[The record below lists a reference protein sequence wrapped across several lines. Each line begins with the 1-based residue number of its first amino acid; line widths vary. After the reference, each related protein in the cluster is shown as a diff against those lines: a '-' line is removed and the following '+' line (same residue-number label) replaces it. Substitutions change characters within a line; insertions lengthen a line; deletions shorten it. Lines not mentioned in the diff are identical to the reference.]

1 MKYSKS
7 LIPTLRED
15 PADAECVSHKLMLRA
30 GLIRQVTRGSYDYLP
45 LGLRVIRKVEKIVR
59 EEMDAAGCQEVLL
72 PIVIPAE
79 LWQESGRWERYG
91 KELLRVKDRSN
102 RDFCIGPTH
111 EEVITDLVRRE
122 IKSYRDLPKNL
133 YQINT
138 KYRDEVRPRFGLMRG
153 REFIMKDGYSFHT
166 SVEDLDRHYEVMK
179 NAYLKIFQ
187 RCGLD
192 ARAVEAD
199 TGSIG
204 GYSSH
209 ELVVLADT
217 GESII
222 ATCGKCDYT
231 ASAEIAASARP
242 SAKKSKAS
250 STVKEVHTPSL
261 KTVEEVASYL
271 KVEPSQMI
279 KTLIYLTDKGLIV
292 ALIAGNLELNE
303 VKLTNA
309 TGAAFLTMADEAA
322 VKKLTGAEVGF
333 AGPVSLPAEVQGIGK
348 VRIIAD
354 ISIEGIS
361 NAVTGANKTDYHLT
375 GVCDARDFKAEKYID
390 LSSVKKGDVCPKC
403 GKGKLDIVRGIE
415 VGQVFKLGTK
425 YSEALK
431 AVFLDENG
439 KEKPM
444 IMGTYG
450 IGIGRT
456 AAAAIEQNNDEN
468 GIIWPLPLAPFHV
481 ELISVGEDSKVSETA
496 EKIYAELM
504 KNGIEVLFDD
514 RAGRPGVKFAD
525 ADLIGIPYQA
535 IIGKKAIEQ
544 GKIEFKIRKTGE
556 RKMVGAKDIIDLIN
570 KELH

>member
-1 MKYSKS
+1 
-7 LIPTLRED
+7 
-15 PADAECVSHKLMLRA
+15 
-30 GLIRQVTRGSYDYLP
+30 
-45 LGLRVIRKVEKIVR
+45 
-59 EEMDAAGCQEVLL
+59 
-72 PIVIPAE
+72 
-79 LWQESGRWERYG
+79 
-91 KELLRVKDRSN
+91 
-102 RDFCIGPTH
+102 
-111 EEVITDLVRRE
+111 
-122 IKSYRDLPKNL
+122 
-133 YQINT
+133 
-138 KYRDEVRPRFGLMRG
+138 
-153 REFIMKDGYSFHT
+153 
-166 SVEDLDRHYEVMK
+166 
-179 NAYLKIFQ
+179 
-187 RCGLD
+187 
-192 ARAVEAD
+192 
-199 TGSIG
+199 
-204 GYSSH
+204 
-209 ELVVLADT
+209 
-217 GESII
+217 
-222 ATCGKCDYT
+222 
-231 ASAEIAASARP
+231 
-242 SAKKSKAS
+242 
-250 STVKEVHTPSL
+250 
-261 KTVEEVASYL
+261 
-271 KVEPSQMI
+271 
-279 KTLIYLTDKGLIV
+279 
-292 ALIAGNLELNE
+292 
-303 VKLTNA
+303 
-309 TGAAFLTMADEAA
+309 GAAFLTMADAAA

-439 KEKPM
+439 KENPM